1 MSIFIQY
8 IYATFSFFLI
18 IKTPTALKANAINI
32 TWVGEIGSPVWG
44 NLSFLFSEF
53 SPSLGNTSGFTSGFI
68 SGLTSGFVSGFISGF
83 SSGLTSGFVSG

>member
-1 MSIFIQY
+1 MLSFKY
-8 IYATFSFFLI
+8 NYVNIYATFSFFLI

-53 SPSLGNTSGFTSGFI
+53 SPSLGTTLVLALALSQA
-68 SGLTSGFVSGFISGF
+68 
-83 SSGLTSGFVSG
+83 